1 MFFKDTDMAKKKKQN
16 RESSIENYYD
26 LKVEEMDELVAALKG
41 ETPADSDEGLSF
53 KISECTGADTATEA
67 PQEKKTGKKKEKEF
81 DPYTVDKLSK
91 VPTWLKA
98 IFIKFWFPGCV
109 CYFIMMGLNLMGLDA
124 TVVIGLVLGLIVDI
138 LVNPCFRL
146 MQSDRKEYDN
156 YMMFPFP
163 FKVYWTLIANMVYY
177 VCVLICVN
185 YCYYGL
191 NLLFNNLWGTSGE
204 LYVAVEPLLMGILVL
219 LFDMAF
225 IGIKDA
231 VVWLVRKRGKD
242 KEEKQSV

>member
-1 MFFKDTDMAKKKKQN
+1 MAKKKKQN
-16 RESSIENYYD
+16 KETSIENYYD

-41 ETPADSDEGLSF
+41 ETAADSDEGLSF
-53 KISECTGADTATEA
+53 KISDCTGETPITEGVS
-67 PQEKKTGKKKEKEF
+67 EKKAKKAREKEF

-98 IFIKFWFPGCV
+98 VFIKFWFAGCV

-124 TVVIGLVLGLIVDI
+124 TVIIGLVLGLVVDI

-163 FKVYWTLIANMVYY
+163 FKAYWTLIANMVYY
-177 VCVLICVN
+177 IILLIGVN

-191 NLLFNNLWGTSGE
+191 NLLFNNIWGTTDE
-204 LYVAVEPLLMGILVL
+204 LYVAVEPLLMGLLVL
-219 LFDMAF
+219 IFDMAF
-225 IGIKDA
+225 IGIKDLI
-231 VVWLVRKRGKD
+231 VYLVRRHRKN
-242 KEEKQSV
+242 KEEEQSV